1 LSPNARERGLMAGAS
16 SVMLN
21 VTPLRYRA
29 DYAIYDGRAH
39 ATESIADQTRAIIQ
53 LLDRLGRA
61 PSDLGVATP
70 SLSKLG

>member
-1 LSPNARERGLMAGAS
+1 RGLMAGAS

-39 ATESIADQTRAIIQ
+39 ADESIADQTRAIIQ

>member
-1 LSPNARERGLMAGAS
+1 MAGAS

-53 LLDRLGRA
+53 LLDRYGNYE
-61 PSDLGVATP
+61 
-70 SLSKLG
+70 